1 MDIFLVLQ
9 ILFDAVL
16 LFGVL
21 FLFHYSANQQ
31 QKKKEEF
38 DIVKNIQVQEVKE
51 NLENLLTAMKKLGK
65 EVSDDIQNKINEA
78 EEKAEIFKKN
88 LEKLESQL
96 SVTMELAEEVNL
108 ERSRL
113 ENKVKLIR
121 SSVNPEEKL
130 PSDEKSSRKAI
141 LRAEKKK
148 KAQTPRAGY
157 SVGFSS
163 TVIKQ
168 VYKMTDSNLNIGYIS
183 KATKLSKAEI
193 QLILNLRE
201 NRFTAPN

>member
-1 MDIFLVLQ
+1 MDFFLILQ

-16 LFGVL
+16 LFGIL

-51 NLENLLTAMKKLGK
+51 NLENLLSTIKKLGK
-65 EVSDDIQNKINEA
+65 EVSDDIQSKINES
-78 EEKAEIFKKN
+78 EEKAEVFKQN
-88 LEKLESQL
+88 LKKLESQL
-96 SVTMELAEEVNL
+96 NITMELAEEVNS

-121 SSVNPEEKL
+121 SSVNPKEKL
-130 PSDEKSSRKAI
+130 PSDEKGSHAPVSRP
-141 LRAEKKK
+141 EKKK
-148 KAQTPRAGY
+148 KAQMPRAGY

-163 TVIKQ
+163 AVIKQ
-168 VYKMTDSNLNIGYIS
+168 VYKMTDSDLDISDIS